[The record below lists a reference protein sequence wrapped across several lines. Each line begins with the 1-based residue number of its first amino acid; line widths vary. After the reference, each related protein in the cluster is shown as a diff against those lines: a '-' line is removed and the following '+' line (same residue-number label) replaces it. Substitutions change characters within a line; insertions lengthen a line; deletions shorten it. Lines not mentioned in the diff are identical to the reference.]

1 MSMWRRVT
9 AAAVPQPNAL
19 AAIRAASFSAFGVGA
34 SILSSASKATESS
47 NALTPIRAPPPR
59 AMAETEPHAKR
70 NRGGTSRPCFGV
82 ASASLSHSGNGSA
95 GGSGGAGAADD
106 EELDDAM
113 DGDVTRVVEGATRRL
128 HRVLDAPST
137 FDSQTWLPRR
147 RCLCASPP
155 PPIRT
160 RMLTACG

>member
-47 NALTPIRAPPPR
+47 NALTPISAPPPR

-82 ASASLSHSGNGSA
+82 ASASLSHSGNCSA
-95 GGSGGAGAADD
+95 GGSGGVGAADD

-113 DGDVTRVVEGATRRL
+113 DGDVTRHKRVVEDAQQGARNNINIATCHIRSARRL
-128 HRVLDAPST
+128 RIGQVHAAN
-137 FDSQTWLPRR
+137 F
-147 RCLCASPP
+147 
-155 PPIRT
+155 
-160 RMLTACG
+160 